1 MARKIIS
8 LTILISFLLLALSSI
23 ILYIVPEGR
32 VAYWSNWTILG
43 LSKSQWGNLHIT
55 SGFLF
60 IILSLWH
67 IVLNWKCIV
76 NYMKK
81 SAEKNI
87 KSPMPLLIALLLNA
101 FIFGGTLL
109 GWQPMKQ
116 VLAWNGDIK
125 KYQADK
131 YGNPPYGHAELSS
144 LESFC
149 GFLGLNTDDVVSKL
163 KEKQLKGDIN
173 KNTIIIDIANA
184 NAMTPQEL
192 YDIIRTAVSSASSS
206 QQMPANAPEGT
217 GKMTLN
223 QLCFTYGLP
232 LDSVILRL
240 KTNNID
246 ATGEQTIKEIG
257 QAHDMHSHKV
267 YELLR
272 GE

>member
-1 MARKIIS
+1 MSRKIIS
-8 LTILISFLLLALSSI
+8 LTILIAFLLLAISSI

-43 LSKSQWGNLHIT
+43 LSKLQWGNLHIT

-60 IILSLWH
+60 IILSIWH

-116 VLAWNGDIK
+116 VLNWNGDIK
-125 KYQADK
+125 KYQVDK
-131 YGNPPYGHAELSS
+131 HGNPPYGHAELSS

-149 GFLGLNTDDVVSKL
+149 GFLGLDVDEVISKL
-163 KEKQLKGDIN
+163 KEKQLKGKID
-173 KNTIIIDIANA
+173 KEAVIIDIAKA
-184 NAMTPQEL
+184 NNMTPQRL
-192 YDIIRTAVSSASSS
+192 YEIIQASISGNPF
-206 QQMPANAPEGT
+206 QMLPAKAPEGT
-217 GKMTLN
+217 GMLTLN
-223 QLCFTYGLP
+223 QLCSTYALP
-232 LDSVILRL
+232 LDSVIVKL
-240 KTNNID
+240 KANNIN

-257 QAHDMHSHKV
+257 QLHDMHPHKV

-272 GE
+272 AE